1 MLGAL
6 LCGENLEPVIGDAC
20 YKDRVG
26 MSANS
31 GVYWLLVMTGFFAYS
46 FITEDWGQ
54 SWIIWPVAGVLFA
67 ALMVGL
73 SYWVG
78 SRQENRQD
86 A

>member
-1 MLGAL
+1 
-6 LCGENLEPVIGDAC
+6 
-20 YKDRVG
+20 